1 MDIKILGSGCPKCR
15 TLEANTRKAL
25 EEMGLDA
32 NITKV
37 TKISDITEY
46 GVMMTPSLVINEKV
60 VSSGKVLSP
69 AEIKNFLKN

>member
-1 MDIKILGSGCPKCR
+1 MLLCII
-15 TLEANTRKAL
+15 NTRKAL